1 MRDEQFDIPVTIET
15 EHTGRYLTVT
25 RTAQA
30 ASFLIERWPV
40 QKRGPQV
47 PFGAKGDDGRNGAA
61 QDRECRE
68 KCIRRRCQGGRG
80 VHSSGLD
87 AELSE
92 ILLVVVIA
100 KGVSAMGKDNIPND
114 NPAPTID
121 PDNVLD
127 VEALALRT
135 GITGDQAQALID
147 RIGNDREALEQ
158 AARELKKP

>member
-1 MRDEQFDIPVTIET
+1 
-15 EHTGRYLTVT
+15 
-25 RTAQA
+25 
-30 ASFLIERWPV
+30 
-40 QKRGPQV
+40 
-47 PFGAKGDDGRNGAA
+47 
-61 QDRECRE
+61 
-68 KCIRRRCQGGRG
+68 
-80 VHSSGLD
+80 
-87 AELSE
+87 
-92 ILLVVVIA
+92 LLVVVIA